1 MELFCTRCTAILGQA
16 VPFEGE
22 TQAAEIRLVMEKY
35 HGICPNC
42 GKPLESK
49 RLKT

>member
-16 VPFEGE
+16 VPFTGE
-22 TQAAEIRLVMEKY
+22 MQEAEIRLVMEKY

-42 GKPLESK
+42 GKT
-49 RLKT
+49 LKPRGKG